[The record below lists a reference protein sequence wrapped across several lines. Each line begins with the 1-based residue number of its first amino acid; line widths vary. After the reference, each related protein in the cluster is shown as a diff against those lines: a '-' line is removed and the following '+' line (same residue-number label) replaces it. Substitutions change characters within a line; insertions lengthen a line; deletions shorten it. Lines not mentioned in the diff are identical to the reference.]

1 MLAQGGITVAI
12 DGPAGA
18 GKSTVAKQ
26 VAQALNFVLV
36 DTGAIYRSV
45 ALLAKRSGLSW
56 DDEAPLLPIVH
67 NLAISFSF
75 EAGVNRVFIQDED
88 VTEKI
93 RTGEISRGAAAVSSH
108 PGVRQG
114 LLAMQ
119 RHLAGQGGAV
129 LEGRDIGTVVCP
141 DAPVKFFLDATPQE
155 RARRRFEELLSRG
168 EEVELAEVLQELEAR
183 DALDRA
189 RAHAPL
195 KAAQDAI
202 HLDSTKLS
210 ADEVIATIVSAVR
223 KRQAQGASVDS
234 AGPAPEPGPVT
245 QIFSVY
251 LPERLARRPE
261 IAQAVQSAYKFVIKG
276 DNGGAW
282 WVDLREGSGRIYFS
296 DAEAPCTITLAA
308 DDFVS
313 LIEGKTN
320 PQMAFLSGKL
330 KVTGDVGLALKLGAI
345 FG

>member
-18 GKSTVAKQ
+18 GKSTVAKK
-26 VAQALNFVLV
+26 VAQALDFVLV

-45 ALLAKRSGLSW
+45 ALLAKRAGLSW
-56 DDEAPLLPIVH
+56 DEEGPLLPIVH
-67 NLAISFSF
+67 GLAIAFSF
-75 EAGVNRVFIQDED
+75 EAGVNRVFIADED
-88 VTEKI
+88 VTESI
-93 RTGEISRGAAAVSSH
+93 RTGDISRGAAAVSSH
-108 PGVRQG
+108 PGVRLG

-119 RHLAGQGGAV
+119 RRLAGQGGAV

-141 DAPVKFFLDATPQE
+141 DAQVKFFLDATPQE
-155 RARRRFEELLSRG
+155 RARRRHEELRARG
-168 EEVELAEVLQELEAR
+168 EDVGFDEVLQELKAR

-195 KAAQDAI
+195 KAADDAQ

-210 ADEVIATIVSAVR
+210 ADEVIDTIVSAVHAR
-223 KRQAQGASVDS
+223 RAADTGAAAAQ
-234 AGPAPEPGPVT
+234 GPVT

-251 LPERLARRPE
+251 LPERLARKPE
-261 IAQAVQSAYKFVIKG
+261 IAAQVGAAYRFVITG
-276 DNGGAW
+276 DNGGSW
-282 WVDLREGSGRIYFS
+282 WVDLREGQGRIYPS
-296 DAEAPCTITLAA
+296 EAEAPCTITLAA
-308 DDFVS
+308 TDFVS

-330 KVTGDVGLALKLGAI
+330 KVAGDLGLALKLGAI

>member
-26 VAQALNFVLV
+26 VAQALGFVLV

-45 ALLAKRSGLSW
+45 ALLAKREGLSW
-56 DDEAPLLPIVH
+56 DDEAPLLPIVRH
-67 NLAISFSF
+67 LAITFSF
-75 EAGVNRVFIQDED
+75 EAGINRVFIEHED
-88 VTEKI
+88 VTDKI

-141 DAPVKFFLDATPQE
+141 EAPVKFFLDATPQE
-155 RARRRFEELLSRG
+155 RARRRYEELRSRG
-168 EEVELAEVLQELEAR
+168 EQVELADVLQEIEAR

-195 KAAQDAI
+195 KAADDAE

-210 ADEVIATIVSAVR
+210 ADEVIATIVAAVR
-223 KRQAQGASVDS
+223 RRQDAGSGDS
-234 AGPAPEPGPVT
+234 AAKPEPGPVT
-245 QIFSVY
+245 EIFSVY
-251 LPERLARRPE
+251 LPKRLEGRPD
-261 IAQAVQSAYKFVIKG
+261 IAQAVRSAYRFVITG
-276 DNGGAW
+276 ANGGSW
-282 WVDLREGSGRIYFS
+282 WVDLREGAGRIYPS
-296 DAEAPCTITLAA
+296 EAQAPCSITLAA

-313 LIEGKTN
+313 LIEGRTN
-320 PQMAFLSGKL
+320 AQMAFLSGKL
-330 KVTGDVGLALKLGAI
+330 KVTGDIGLALKLGAI